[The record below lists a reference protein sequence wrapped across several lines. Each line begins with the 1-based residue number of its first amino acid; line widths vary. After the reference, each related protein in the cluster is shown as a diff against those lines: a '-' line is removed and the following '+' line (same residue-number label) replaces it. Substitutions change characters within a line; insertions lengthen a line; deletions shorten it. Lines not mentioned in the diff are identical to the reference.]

1 MVSDTSQKDVGKNLA
16 WYTEQCDASV
26 IAAVPTVPLPLPERD
41 DHTPQQVRR
50 NGTGLPDG
58 SQDSM

>member
-1 MVSDTSQKDVGKNLA
+1 MVSDTSQKDVGENLA

-26 IAAVPTVPLPLPERD
+26 IAAVPSVLPERD